1 MRISTKELVAE
12 TNSLA
17 EQSYNSL
24 EGEWL
29 DWCNTAKTYEHK
41 VPAQDR
47 QDIRHDIIVEL
58 HRARVRDGKPL
69 PKLRQYRIASLTV
82 ALYWR
87 ERSRQSVKVCL
98 YNGIATAPHCG
109 DCQRKPN
116 AGGCQW
122 QGSRPPQSIE
132 QLNEAGHFETIA
144 DDHALDLDAWVDA
157 RVWRLGCPMRL
168 IEIGNKRRD
177 GIPLEPKDKMYLQ
190 RYWKSHQKSLF

>member
-1 MRISTKELVAE
+1 MRISTKDLVAE

-17 EQSYNSL
+17 EQSYDRL
-24 EGEWL
+24 EGDWL
-29 DWCNTAKTYEHK
+29 DWYKTAKTYEHK
-41 VPAQDR
+41 VEYQDR
-47 QDIRHDIIVEL
+47 QDIRHDIIAEL

-69 PKLRQYRIASLTV
+69 PKLRQYRIASLMV

-87 ERSRQSVKVCL
+87 QRTSHSVKVCL
-98 YNGIATAPHCG
+98 YNGIAEAPHCG

-116 AGGCQW
+116 AGICQW

-157 RVWRLGCPMRL
+157 RVWRLGCPLRL
-168 IEIGNKRRD
+168 IEIGNKKRD
-177 GIPLEPKDKMYLQ
+177 GKPLDKKDQKYLE
-190 RYWKSHQKSLF
+190 RYLKKAQKSLF